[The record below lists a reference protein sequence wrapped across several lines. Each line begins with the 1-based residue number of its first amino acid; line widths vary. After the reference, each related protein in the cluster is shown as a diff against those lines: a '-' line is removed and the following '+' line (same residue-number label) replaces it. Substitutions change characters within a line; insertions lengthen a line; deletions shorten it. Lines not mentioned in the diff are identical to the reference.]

1 MVALPSKVMLLKLHH
16 SRLQVDSENLKN
28 QADKIKAEAE
38 RIADDAERL
47 MSDNQ
52 GLIQESYDRR
62 TRLKDDLLE
71 RYNNISSAPKT
82 EFDSRHIM
90 FSKKIQIDNLLSGP
104 RVKRNLW
111 TPSTRTWLRTRRGRK
126 RQWQKGTLFSRTQVK
141 PSAHCKVSINQ
152 TSSPAPPH
160 CKLT

>member
-1 MVALPSKVMLLKLHH
+1 MLKLHH
-16 SRLQVDSENLKN
+16 FSRLQVDSENLKN

-71 RYNNISSAPKT
+71 RYNISISTPKT
-82 EFDSRHIM
+82 EFDSRRIM
-90 FSKKIQIDNLLSGP
+90 FSKKIQIYNLLGP

-126 RQWQKGTLFSRTQVK
+126 RQWQKGTQFSRTQVK
-141 PSAHCKVSINQ
+141 PSAHCKVSINR
-152 TSSPAPPH
+152 TSS
-160 CKLT
+160 

>member
-1 MVALPSKVMLLKLHH
+1 MLKLHH
-16 SRLQVDSENLKN
+16 FSRLQVDSENLKN

-71 RYNNISSAPKT
+71 RYNNISSLS
-82 EFDSRHIM
+82 SRVLPLSSWLFECLECSVY
-90 FSKKIQIDNLLSGP
+90 FSK
-104 RVKRNLW
+104 
-111 TPSTRTWLRTRRGRK
+111 
-126 RQWQKGTLFSRTQVK
+126 
-141 PSAHCKVSINQ
+141 
-152 TSSPAPPH
+152 
-160 CKLT
+160 

>member
-1 MVALPSKVMLLKLHH
+1 MK
-16 SRLQVDSENLKN
+16 D

-71 RYNNISSAPKT
+71 RYQDHMHLNPNWIDENHFK
-82 EFDSRHIM
+82 R
-90 FSKKIQIDNLLSGP
+90 KKRPNFIWTNQPRRAKSQKKSVDAQYQNMVENKERAETAVAEGNAVLKDAGQTLS
-104 RVKRNLW
+104 
-111 TPSTRTWLRTRRGRK
+111 
-126 RQWQKGTLFSRTQVK
+126 TLQG
-141 PSAHCKVSINQ
+141 Q
-152 TSSPAPPH
+152 
-160 CKLT
+160 

>member
-1 MVALPSKVMLLKLHH
+1 MDDKLKLHH
-16 SRLQVDSENLKN
+16 FSRLQVDSENLKN

-71 RYNNISSAPKT
+71 RYNISSTPKP
-82 EFDSRHIM
+82 EFDSRRIM
-90 FSKKIQIDNLLSGP
+90 FSKKNTHLQPLRAKSQKKSVDAQYQNMVENKERAETAVAEGNAVLKDAGQTLSTLQGQYKSDIQLSY
-104 RVKRNLW
+104 
-111 TPSTRTWLRTRRGRK
+111 
-126 RQWQKGTLFSRTQVK
+126 
-141 PSAHCKVSINQ
+141 
-152 TSSPAPPH
+152 SS
-160 CKLT
+160 C

>member
-1 MVALPSKVMLLKLHH
+1 MPKLHH
-16 SRLQVDSENLKN
+16 FSRLQVDSENLKN

-71 RYNNISSAPKT
+71 RYNNISSTPKP
-82 EFDSRHIM
+82 EFDRRHVM
-90 FSKKIQIDNLLSGP
+90 LSKNTNLQPPQGQES
-104 RVKRNLW
+104 KEIC
-111 TPSTRTWLRTRRGRK
+111 GRPVPEH
-126 RQWQKGTLFSRTQVK
+126 G
-141 PSAHCKVSINQ
+141 
-152 TSSPAPPH
+152 
-160 CKLT
+160 

>member
-1 MVALPSKVMLLKLHH
+1 M
-16 SRLQVDSENLKN
+16 KN

-71 RYNNISSAPKT
+71 RYNISSTPKP
-82 EFDSRHIM
+82 EFDSRRIM
-90 FSKKIQIDNLLSGP
+90 FSKKKIHIYNLLGP

-111 TPSTRTWLRTRRGRK
+111 TPSTRIWLRTRRGRK
-126 RQWQKGTLFSRTQVK
+126 RQWQKGTPFSRTQVK
-141 PSAHCKVSINQ
+141 PSAHCKVSINR
-152 TSSPAPPH
+152 TSSSATPPVEASMP
-160 CKLT
+160 LQTNLNSQLFVFTFQTLRTV

>member
-1 MVALPSKVMLLKLHH
+1 MLKLHH
-16 SRLQVDSENLKN
+16 FSRLQVDSENLKN

-71 RYNNISSAPKT
+71 RYNISSAPKP
-82 EFDSRHIM
+82 EFDSRRIM
-90 FSKKIQIDNLLSGP
+90 FNQKKKQIYNLYQGQESKEIC
-104 RVKRNLW
+104 
-111 TPSTRTWLRTRRGRK
+111 GRPVPEH
-126 RQWQKGTLFSRTQVK
+126 G
-141 PSAHCKVSINQ
+141 
-152 TSSPAPPH
+152 
-160 CKLT
+160 

>member
-1 MVALPSKVMLLKLHH
+1 MPKLHH
-16 SRLQVDSENLKN
+16 FSRLQVDSENLKN

-71 RYNNISSAPKT
+71 RYNNISSTPKP
-82 EFDSRHIM
+82 EFDSRRIM
-90 FSKKIQIDNLLSGP
+90 FSKKYKFTTSSGP

-141 PSAHCKVSINQ
+141 PSAHCKGTSI
-152 TSSPAPPH
+152 S
-160 CKLT
+160 

>member
-1 MVALPSKVMLLKLHH
+1 MVALPYKVMPKLHH
-16 SRLQVDSENLKN
+16 FSRLQVDSENLKN

-71 RYNNISSAPKT
+71 RYNN
-82 EFDSRHIM
+82 
-90 FSKKIQIDNLLSGP
+90 
-104 RVKRNLW
+104 
-111 TPSTRTWLRTRRGRK
+111 
-126 RQWQKGTLFSRTQVK
+126 
-141 PSAHCKVSINQ
+141 
-152 TSSPAPPH
+152 TSSVPKP
-160 CKLT
+160 